1 MISFI
6 AILLVVTVLLLAMMQ
21 TVLVINYRWFLRDA
35 SPAGLGEDDDLPKA
49 AIILCLRGQDD
60 GIADC
65 LAELVGQDYP
75 DFELHVAFDSPQDPA
90 VQQVQEFFTD
100 HTASAQLHFFE
111 PQANCSYKCS
121 GIVHVLGKLGD
132 DVSMVAFCDGDA
144 VIDINWLRDLVTPMM
159 SDEKIGATTGNRWFQ
174 PEKASTGG
182 LVRKHWNAA
191 AIVQMQAYDIAWG
204 GSMAVRRNV
213 IEQCGMMEIW
223 SKSFCEDTSLAVA
236 LSSNGL
242 RLHRVANLIIEN
254 TESSTWRECFHWI
267 ARQMLTLRLHHPGWP
282 LVLGHGIITGVATI
296 VAPIVAIILLVS
308 GNFFAGRSLL
318 IACLVYQ
325 VLNVALLM
333 LIEHC
338 NRDAIAQRNPAS
350 KNPAAKPPLR
360 LRIWSLFMVQ
370 VLHPLA
376 VVDAMKMKSVE
387 WCGVNYQLN
396 GNQIRVAD
404 SHDAALETASDGA

>member
-1 MISFI
+1 
-6 AILLVVTVLLLAMMQ
+6 
-21 TVLVINYRWFLRDA
+21 
-35 SPAGLGEDDDLPKA
+35 
-49 AIILCLRGQDD
+49 
-60 GIADC
+60 
-65 LAELVGQDYP
+65 
-75 DFELHVAFDSPQDPA
+75 
-90 VQQVQEFFTD
+90 
-100 HTASAQLHFFE
+100 
-111 PQANCSYKCS
+111 
-121 GIVHVLGKLGD
+121 
-132 DVSMVAFCDGDA
+132 
-144 VIDINWLRDLVTPMM
+144 
-159 SDEKIGATTGNRWFQ
+159 
-174 PEKASTGG
+174 
-182 LVRKHWNAA
+182 
-191 AIVQMQAYDIAWG
+191 
-204 GSMAVRRNV
+204 MAVRRNV

-242 RLHRVANLIIEN
+242 QLHRVANLIIEN

-267 ARQMLTLRLHHPGWP
+267 ARQMLTVRLHHPGWP